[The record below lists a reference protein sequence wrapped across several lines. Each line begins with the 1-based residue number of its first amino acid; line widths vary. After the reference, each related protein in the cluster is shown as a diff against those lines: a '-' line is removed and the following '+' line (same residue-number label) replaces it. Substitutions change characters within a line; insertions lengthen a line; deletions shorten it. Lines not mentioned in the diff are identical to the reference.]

1 MKQRMITGIM
11 AAAAFLPIVL
21 IGGLPFLI
29 LVYVMSAVAVIEALK
44 MKQISIFSI
53 PGLLSI
59 FLVFIMLIPQSD
71 RADWQFLGI
80 EKFEYLG
87 LFVLLFLVVTVMT
100 KNQFTFEDAAY
111 CILLTLYIGFG
122 FYYFIETREAGGV
135 LYVFFALFITWASD
149 SGAYFI
155 GRSFGKRKLW
165 PDISPNKTVAGFYGG
180 IGSAVVVAAVFL
192 LFLDFQAPALW
203 VLVSAAIL
211 SVAGQVGD
219 LAESA
224 LKRHYGVKD
233 SGNLLP
239 GHGGILDRTDS
250 WLFVF
255 PLLHMLQLL

>member
-1 MKQRMITGIM
+1 MKQRIITGVI

-21 IGGLPFLI
+21 IGGLPFIL
-29 LVYVMSAVAVIEALK
+29 LVYAMSAIAVIEVLK
-44 MKQISIFSI
+44 MKHIPALSL
-53 PGLLSI
+53 PGLLSLL
-59 FLVFIMLIPQSD
+59 LVFIMLVPQD
-71 RADWQFLGI
+71 GATGGQLFGL

-100 KNQFTFEDAAY
+100 KNHFTFEDAAY

-122 FYYFIETREAGGV
+122 FYYFIETREAGG
-135 LYVFFALFITWASD
+135 LMYVFFALLITWASD

-180 IGSAVVVAAVFL
+180 VGSAVLVAAIFL
-192 LFLDFQAPALW
+192 FFLDFRAPALW
-203 VLVSAAIL
+203 VLFSAAVL
-211 SVAGQVGD
+211 SIAGQVGD

>member
-1 MKQRMITGIM
+1 MKQRIITGII

-21 IGGLPFLI
+21 IGGLPFIL
-29 LVYVMSAVAVIEALK
+29 LVYAMSAVAVIEALK
-44 MKQISIFSI
+44 MKRIPALSA
-53 PGLLSI
+53 PGLLSLL
-59 FLVFIMLIPQSD
+59 LVFIMLVPQNGA
-71 RADWQFLGI
+71 ADWQLFGL

-100 KNQFTFEDAAY
+100 KNNFTFEDAAY
-111 CILLTLYIGFG
+111 CILLPLYIGFG
-122 FYYFIETREAGGV
+122 FYYFIETRAAGGV
-135 LYVFFALFITWASD
+135 NFVFFALLITWASD

-155 GRSFGKRKLW
+155 GRTFGKRKLW
-165 PDISPNKTVAGFYGG
+165 PDISPNKTIAGFYGG
-180 IGSAVVVAAVFL
+180 IASAILVAAVFL
-192 LFLDFQAPALW
+192 FVLDFRVPVLW
-203 VLVSAAIL
+203 VLASAAIL
-211 SVAGQVGD
+211 SVAGQIGD

-224 LKRHYGVKD
+224 LKRHYNVKD